1 MMSELSMKLMVC
13 LMIVIGLFAA
23 LPVKADTPVKTGPLD
38 LSTAYQQALKYD
50 ARLRLAQADNMATK
64 EEIAKAWSQ
73 FRPNVRVSASRGRN
87 QTQYTGKY
95 PGTQDFYNTVT
106 NGFTVRQSLF
116 NMSNIAEYKQS
127 KSVVAKSDADL
138 HKEEETLIVRIT
150 EAYCNALYAEDN
162 LEFSQAHVK
171 ASLEQLQQA
180 KRRYDKGFGTVTEIG
195 EAQANYDMALAE
207 GVDIANSV
215 EFSRRELEN
224 ITGSYPYE
232 LCKVVPEKMVFLPA
246 SQNGVEAWID
256 LAMVGNK
263 DIVGARE
270 EIQVAW
276 REVQKQKAARYPT
289 IDLVGG
295 KSYSV
300 SENNYSIGS
309 TYNTYSIALQMSL
322 PIYTGGYISASVRQ
336 AHAKW
341 IKADEQLRWRERGTE
356 SDVRKY
362 YNGLLGS
369 VAQINAYEQAVK
381 SGEIALKGTEKGFQ
395 TGLRTNADVLD
406 AGQKLLASRRNL
418 AKSRYQYIMNRMMLK
433 QSAGTLFAADIDEV
447 NNWFHPVK

>member
-1 MMSELSMKLMVC
+1 
-13 LMIVIGLFAA
+13 
-23 LPVKADTPVKTGPLD
+23 
-38 LSTAYQQALKYD
+38 
-50 ARLRLAQADNMATK
+50 
-64 EEIAKAWSQ
+64 
-73 FRPNVRVSASRGRN
+73 
-87 QTQYTGKY
+87 
-95 PGTQDFYNTVT
+95 
-106 NGFTVRQSLF
+106 
-116 NMSNIAEYKQS
+116 
-127 KSVVAKSDADL
+127 
-138 HKEEETLIVRIT
+138 
-150 EAYCNALYAEDN
+150 
-162 LEFSQAHVK
+162 
-171 ASLEQLQQA
+171 
-180 KRRYDKGFGTVTEIG
+180 
-195 EAQANYDMALAE
+195 
-207 GVDIANSV
+207 
-215 EFSRRELEN
+215 
-224 ITGSYPYE
+224 
-232 LCKVVPEKMVFLPA
+232 MVFLPA